1 MNNLIEFGRVFLSYG
16 LLLLIIVALSAAA
29 VALGIFLA
37 KRKNEKKAAEA
48 ALQET
53 ADETSADTV

>member
-16 LLLLIIVALSAAA
+16 LLMLIIVALIAVA

-37 KRKNEKKAAEA
+37 KRRNEKKAAEA
-48 ALQET
+48 AVQET
-53 ADETSADTV
+53 AGETSADTV